1 MNDEPNDRDLSD
13 LIARLGALRDDE
25 VLPPRDLWPAIDR
38 RTRRRPWLRTLAQI
52 AAAIAIFAAGMLA
65 GRHPW
70 STPRQTERADIE
82 IQHKGSQFVEAVAHL
97 NNADPKLQL
106 KGRDVALATVYGAL
120 YEIDRERF
128 ETVLRTVADS
138 REETARRT
146 AVRF

>member
-13 LIARLGALRDDE
+13 LIARLGALRDDDT
-25 VLPPRDLWPAIDR
+25 PPSRDLWPAIDR
-38 RTRRRPWLRTLAQI
+38 RTRPRSWRRTVAQV
-52 AAAIAIFAAGMLA
+52 AAAIVIFVAGITA
-65 GRHPW
+65 GRYPW
-70 STPRQTERADIE
+70 NARHAERADIE
-82 IQHKGSQFVEAVAHL
+82 LQHKGSQFVEAVAQL

-106 KGRDVALATVYGAL
+106 KGREVALATVYGAL
-120 YEIDRERF
+120 YEIDRDRF

>member
-13 LIARLGALRDDE
+13 LIARLGALRDED
-25 VLPPRDLWPAIDR
+25 VPPSRDLWPAIDR
-38 RTRRRPWLRTLAQI
+38 RTRPRPWRRKAAQV
-52 AAAIAIFAAGMLA
+52 AAAIVIFAAGMIA
-65 GRHPW
+65 GRYPW
-70 STPRQTERADIE
+70 NTARQTERADIE
-82 IQHKGSQFVEAVAHL
+82 IQHKGSQFVEAVAQL

-106 KGRDVALATVYGAL
+106 KGRDVALAAVYGAL